1 MPGCCTASAVV
12 TTREGG
18 AAAKSLYLFLRL
30 PCAASTR
37 SGGHEARGA
46 GTCGG
51 EEAEPVQV
59 GDQTEKGARGKLEA
73 SRGRGR

>member
-1 MPGCCTASAVV
+1 M
-12 TTREGG
+12 REGG

-30 PCAASTR
+30 PRAAESTR

-46 GTCGG
+46 GTGGG
-51 EEAEPVQV
+51 EEAQPVQG